1 MKYGIRERIIGGII
15 LIALAVIVVPM
26 FFGSPSERESGPG
39 PTMTI
44 NQQPIEVPQR
54 DIAPPQSELSSAP
67 DDGSDPS
74 ADVSQYAQLLP
85 EETPSGNGATVEP
98 EAAAS
103 AGAAQEP
110 APAANAPAEP
120 TPITPVQAPE
130 RPAPPLQ
137 QAEAPAP
144 PAAAPSA
151 PAQAP
156 ERPAAAPPQQA
167 PSRSEP
173 SASQGSGSLA
183 SSDPIMAAANRH
195 RGDSGASSPSAGSSS
210 SAAAPSSG
218 NWSVQAGSF
227 GQGANADRLVEQL
240 RGLGFDAYKISRGA
254 NSVVMVGPFQSSEA
268 GESARQ
274 QLQQRANINGFVVR
288 NTGNAG

>member
-54 DIAPPQSELSSAP
+54 DIAPPQSELFSAP
-67 DDGSDPS
+67 DDGSDS
-74 ADVSQYAQLLP
+74 TADVSQYAQLLP
-85 EETPSGNGATVEP
+85 EEAPSGNGPTVEP

-110 APAANAPAEP
+110 APAASMPAEP

-130 RPAPPLQ
+130 RPAPPPQ
-137 QAEAPAP
+137 QAQAP
-144 PAAAPSA
+144 APSA
-151 PAQAP
+151 PARAP

-167 PSRSEP
+167 QAPSRSES

-183 SSDPIMAAANRH
+183 SSDPIMAAANRY
-195 RGDSGASSPSAGSSS
+195 RGDSGASSSSTGSSS

-240 RGLGFDAYKISRGA
+240 RGLGFAAYKISRGA